1 MGFNAIIFDLDGTLL
16 DTLEDL
22 SDAVNRTLAG
32 QGFPVHEIN
41 AYRFFVGDGI
51 IKLISRAL
59 PESERTAETIHQC
72 VEIFRTNYGQNW
84 NRKTKPYPGIP
95 DMLDTVVNR
104 GLKLAVLS
112 NKVHEFTEKLVMRL
126 LPEWSFHAILGQKQ
140 NVPPKPDP
148 VGALEIVRH
157 LDLVPA
163 DFLYLGDSAVDMKT
177 AVAAGMFPVG
187 ACWGFRTAEELQKSG
202 CQALVYNPMELL
214 NLLD

>member
-1 MGFNAIIFDLDGTLL
+1 
-16 DTLEDL
+16 
-22 SDAVNRTLAG
+22 
-32 QGFPVHEIN
+32 
-41 AYRFFVGDGI
+41 
-51 IKLISRAL
+51 
-59 PESERTAETIHQC
+59 
-72 VEIFRTNYGQNW
+72 
-84 NRKTKPYPGIP
+84 
-95 DMLDTVVNR
+95 
-104 GLKLAVLS
+104 
-112 NKVHEFTEKLVMRL
+112 MRL